1 MAMKISKKSMTG
13 VTTKPQ
19 EELALTAQVV
29 QEPVGVATTD
39 IIHPDGTE
47 ESTQEQV
54 FENLEV
60 ENPAYITIQMG
71 LTRNLG
77 DYESLKMLVG
87 IVVKCANNP
96 EDIETTYSAAKEW
109 VDTKVSEINAEVD
122 EQLKG

>member
-29 QEPVGVATTD
+29 EEPVGIATTD
-39 IIHPDGTE
+39 IIHPDGSE

-54 FENLEV
+54 FENLEA
-60 ENPAYITIQMG
+60 ENPAYLTIQMG

-77 DYESLKMLVG
+77 DFESLKMLVG
-87 IVVKCANNP
+87 LVVKCNNTP
-96 EDIETTYSAAKEW
+96 EEIEVAYGAAKEW
-109 VDTKVSEINAEVD
+109 VDNKVSEINAEVD